1 MSWKKDGHGEHVIAL
16 RRTSIRK
23 RVKKKKINSKEYNIQ
38 MVFGITSKSFALTE
52 RNLFGNSR
60 NNNHDNEEK
69 DLSDDMVAI
78 HENQNANIFDVIK
91 SDISNNKLIN
101 LRLEMTDISKNAFMY
116 DELSLFSKY
125 REFSHLI
132 SDAYFGNMNYNS
144 TKIDLFAL
152 YLKGQKILYTE
163 SKTYCEQ
170 CLYFLMLP
178 TIFIA
183 SLCTVI
189 SVGLKMYEFAPITV
203 SALTAFNA
211 FFLALVTYLKLDAK
225 AEAHKTTAYQFDKL
239 QADTE
244 FFSGQVFLVSEEGGI
259 KDFVEGLRKK
269 ISEIKE
275 TNQFIIP
282 EIIRRRY
289 PSLYSFNIFS
299 LMKKYKTEM
308 TLLKT
313 ELMILYRDIERLL
326 PNVPNSMLEKK
337 NNTIKKIIM
346 YRNISETIR
355 KEIYDEILKFESK
368 QRNRF
373 LCLRT

>member
-1 MSWKKDGHGEHVIAL
+1 
-16 RRTSIRK
+16 
-23 RVKKKKINSKEYNIQ
+23 
-38 MVFGITSKSFALTE
+38 MVFGITHKTFGLTD
-52 RNLFGNSR
+52 RNLFDTNENENDIEWAITDPTDNKVTII
-60 NNNHDNEEK
+60 NN
-69 DLSDDMVAI
+69 
-78 HENQNANIFDVIK
+78 ENPNPNIFDVIK
-91 SDISNNKLIN
+91 SDISNNKLTN
-101 LRLEMTDISKNAFMY
+101 LRLEITDLSKNSFIY

-132 SDAYFGNMNYNS
+132 SEAYFGNMNYNS

-178 TIFIA
+178 TIFIS

-211 FFLALVTYLKLDAK
+211 FLLAMVTYLKLDAK

-259 KDFVEGLRKK
+259 KDYVEGLRKK

-275 TNQFIIP
+275 TNQFILP

-289 PSLYSFNIFS
+289 PSL
-299 LMKKYKTEM
+299 
-308 TLLKT
+308 
-313 ELMILYRDIERLL
+313 
-326 PNVPNSMLEKK
+326 
-337 NNTIKKIIM
+337 
-346 YRNISETIR
+346 
-355 KEIYDEILKFESK
+355 
-368 QRNRF
+368 
-373 LCLRT
+373 

>member
-1 MSWKKDGHGEHVIAL
+1 MYGEPEKL
-16 RRTSIRK
+16 IRK
-23 RVKKKKINSKEYNIQ
+23 RIYK
-38 MVFGITSKSFALTE
+38 MVFGLTN
-52 RNLFGNSR
+52 RNLFGDSGK
-60 NNNHDNEEK
+60 NNEDEEK
-69 DLSDDMVAI
+69 EITDPSDNMVTI
-78 HENQNANIFDVIK
+78 INNENPNIFDVIK
-91 SDISNNKLIN
+91 SDISNNKLTN
-101 LRLEMTDISKNAFMY
+101 VRLDITDLSKNSFIY

-125 REFSHLI
+125 REFSYLI
-132 SDAYFGNMNYNS
+132 SEAYFGNMNYNS

-178 TIFIA
+178 TIFIS

-211 FFLALVTYLKLDAK
+211 FLLALVTYLKLDAK

-259 KDFVEGLRKK
+259 KDYVEGLRKK

-275 TNQFIIP
+275 TNQFILP

-355 KEIYDEILKFESK
+355 KEIYKEIDYFESK

>member
-1 MSWKKDGHGEHVIAL
+1 
-16 RRTSIRK
+16 
-23 RVKKKKINSKEYNIQ
+23 
-38 MVFGITSKSFALTE
+38 
-52 RNLFGNSR
+52 
-60 NNNHDNEEK
+60 
-69 DLSDDMVAI
+69 
-78 HENQNANIFDVIK
+78 
-91 SDISNNKLIN
+91 
-101 LRLEMTDISKNAFMY
+101 
-116 DELSLFSKY
+116 
-125 REFSHLI
+125 
-132 SDAYFGNMNYNS
+132 
-144 TKIDLFAL
+144 
-152 YLKGQKILYTE
+152 
-163 SKTYCEQ
+163 
-170 CLYFLMLP
+170 
-178 TIFIA
+178 
-183 SLCTVI
+183 
-189 SVGLKMYEFAPITV
+189 MYEFAPITV

-211 FFLALVTYLKLDAK
+211 FLLALVTYLKLDAK

-259 KDFVEGLRKK
+259 KDYVEGLRKK

-275 TNQFIIP
+275 TNQFILP

-355 KEIYDEILKFESK
+355 KEIYKEIDYFESK

>member
-1 MSWKKDGHGEHVIAL
+1 MTFKITN
-16 RRTSIRK
+16 RRLF
-23 RVKKKKINSKEYNIQ
+23 E
-38 MVFGITSKSFALTE
+38 SKSFGDLDYK
-52 RNLFGNSR
+52 S
-60 NNNHDNEEK
+60 DEEK
-69 DLSDDMVAI
+69 EVDG
-78 HENQNANIFDVIK
+78 
-91 SDISNNKLIN
+91 SNNKLVTVN
-101 LRLEMTDISKNAFMY
+101 ISKQRQIFDIIKSDLSNNHFNIHLENIDLSNNNSFVY
-116 DELSLFSKY
+116 NELSLFSKY
-125 REFSHLI
+125 RDFSHLI
-132 SDAYFGNMNYNS
+132 NHAYFGNMNYNS

-178 TIFIA
+178 TIFIS
-183 SLCTVI
+183 SLCTLI
-189 SVGLKMYEFAPITV
+189 SVGLKTYEFAPITV

-239 QADTE
+239 ETDTE
-244 FFSGQVFLVSEEGGI
+244 FFSGQIFLIVDEGKTKSFI
-259 KDFVEGLRKK
+259 EDLRKK

-299 LMKKYKTEM
+299 LMKKYKTEI

-313 ELMILYRDIERLL
+313 ELMMIYRDIDQLYPNIPTSLL
-326 PNVPNSMLEKK
+326 MKKEK
-337 NNTIKKIIM
+337 TIKKIIM
-346 YRNISETIR
+346 YRNISEVIR
-355 KEIYDEILKFESK
+355 QEIYEDIDQFES
-368 QRNRF
+368 RNKNCF

>member
-1 MSWKKDGHGEHVIAL
+1 M
-16 RRTSIRK
+16 TF
-23 RVKKKKINSKEYNIQ
+23 KITN
-38 MVFGITSKSFALTE
+38 
-52 RNLFGNSR
+52 RNLFQSTNT
-60 NNNHDNEEK
+60 NPN
-69 DLSDDMVAI
+69 V
-78 HENQNANIFDVIK
+78 NANANDSS
-91 SDISNNKLIN
+91 SDSDSDTSNNTIVHLDINHHSNFFNYIQSDLSNNKITCFH
-101 LRLEMTDISKNAFMY
+101 LERKTSDASQNSFLY
-116 DELSLFSKY
+116 DELSIFSKY
-125 REFSHLI
+125 RDFSALI
-132 SDAYFGNMNYNS
+132 SHAYFGNMNYNS

-178 TIFIA
+178 TIFIS
-183 SLCTVI
+183 SLCTLI
-189 SVGLKMYEFAPITV
+189 SVGLKMYDFAPITV

-225 AEAHKTTAYQFDKL
+225 AEAHKITAYQFDKL

-244 FFSGQVFLVSEEGGI
+244 FYSGQVFLIAEEG
-259 KDFVEGLRKK
+259 KTKEFVEGLRKK

-308 TLLKT
+308 TVLKT
-313 ELMILYRDIERLL
+313 ELMMIYRDIERLL
-326 PNVPNSMLEKK
+326 PNVPKK
-337 NNTIKKIIM
+337 ILDKKDNTIKKIIM
-346 YRNISETIR
+346 YRNISEVIR
-355 KEIYDEILKFESK
+355 KEVYDEIDKFESK